1 MSTNE
6 AGTPVDGTAGAGTTS
21 GTAGTAAEGS
31 GGRSPNLDDLKALE
45 QAHRK
50 NLEKERAERLAAE
63 QRIAELERRVQA
75 AYAPPADPQM
85 QRIRELQE
93 RAPYDENAAA
103 ILDMTT
109 QVTVQALENKL
120 LADIISA
127 GIPQNMVSAV
137 QGFVR
142 QSQYQMSVQE
152 AARYARGSQVD
163 GIEAERQRL
172 AEENERLRKE
182 VEAAKTRVPNM
193 AMTPAVTLDPSASSI
208 PASQYNVVL
217 ANGGEQARQLMART
231 KLPKGSPGFLD
242 VDHNS

>member
-6 AGTPVDGTAGAGTTS
+6 AGNAAGEAAVTGN
-21 GTAGTAAEGS
+21 GGNAAEAAKVS
-31 GGRSPNLDDLKALE
+31 GGRSPNLEDLQALE

-93 RAPYDENAAA
+93 RAPYDDNAAA
-103 ILDMTT
+103 ILDLTT
-109 QVTVQALENKL
+109 QTTVQALENQL
-120 LADIISA
+120 LTDIISA
-127 GIPQNMVSAV
+127 GIPQALIPAV

-142 QSQYQMSVQE
+142 QSQYRMPVQE

-193 AMTPAVTLDPSASSI
+193 AMTPALAVDPGASSI
-208 PASQYNVVL
+208 PASQYNAVL
-217 ANGGEQARQLMART
+217 ANGGEQARALMART

-242 VDHNS
+242 VDHSS